1 MKNLAKQL
9 SAIAIL
15 AFGLAVATPVSAQFG
30 SPTGDRGPRNDSFS
44 GSGYKD
50 PQQKAADHLAKG
62 LRLKDK
68 ANKETDAAKKAK
80 LLEKALKEFES
91 SNALHSNHDAL
102 LAIGLLRI
110 EQGNRQGAMEA
121 CWQALGL
128 KKASEGASACFE
140 QAKAMPSNPQ
150 PATDMP
156 AAGSGSN

>member
-1 MKNLAKQL
+1 MNNSVKKLF
-9 SAIAIL
+9 AIASL
-15 AFGLAVATPVSAQFG
+15 ALGLAVASPLNAQFS
-30 SPTGDRGPRNDSFS
+30 SPTGDRGPRNDSFG

-62 LRLKDK
+62 LRFKDK
-68 ANKETDAAKKAK
+68 ASKETDAAKKAK
-80 LLEKALKEFES
+80 LLERALKEFES

-140 QAKAMPSNPQ
+140 QAKAMPANPQ
-150 PATDMP
+150 PATEMP